1 MATLILRGPGRRLS
15 GLTLPV
21 AAAAVLLNAGA
32 GVAGGVSRG
41 GLPEAFN
48 WCDYGVCT
56 PIKDQ
61 SACDCGWAFAVNGAF
76 ECRIA
81 IEDGTLVDLSEEWLL
96 SCTDA
101 GDCYSG
107 NSYEAASYYLC
118 SGEYTD
124 ACDGHG
130 AVLESDFPYE
140 ASEVYCGCP
149 YPHPYCLDAREYV
162 EGSTPSVEALKQA
175 ILDHGPVVAYVH
187 ANTAFYTYHGGVFS
201 DCEDGGFNHAV
212 VLVGWD
218 DTQGTDG
225 VWILRNSWSTHWGE
239 DAYGNPW
246 GPETDGGYMRI
257 EYDCS
262 GIGTCGLYLD
272 YAGLPPSLT
281 FDYPDGRPEWLA
293 PGEAT
298 TFRVL
303 VTGQYD
309 GVPAPSSGRLHYALN
324 ASDWETVLMTPTD
337 PPSEY
342 EATLPA
348 ASCFDE
354 YRWYVSAQEATE
366 GYTFYDPTDAPQ
378 TSYWAVV
385 ATGEAILF
393 VDEFET
399 DRGWEVYAGADT
411 GNWERADPEEV
422 VTILGTITQPEDDH
436 TPDGTLC
443 YVTGPL
449 AGDGAG
455 DHDVDGG
462 PTILTSPAF
471 DLAGVDP
478 TMSYWRWYHISTT
491 WDDELLVEV
500 SNDGGINWVEVE
512 AVEDREEWTRV
523 EWKVSDYVTPTD
535 QVRVRFTAEDFGY
548 GSLIEALIDDFV
560 ITALV
565 CVECPGDLDY
575 DGDVDLSDLA
585 QLLAH
590 YDTTGGARYEHG
602 DLDLDGDVDLSDLAA
617 LLAEYGTIYP

>member
-1 MATLILRGPGRRLS
+1 MATLILRKPGRRMS

-32 GVAGGVSRG
+32 GVAGGASRG

-61 SACDCGWAFAVNGAF
+61 SACDCGWAFAVTGAF

-107 NSYEAASYYLC
+107 NSYEAASYNLC

-124 ACDGHG
+124 PCGGHG

-140 ASEVYCGCP
+140 ASEVFCGCP

-175 ILDHGPVVAYVH
+175 IFDHGPVVAYVH
-187 ANTAFYTYHGGVFS
+187 ANTAFEVYHGGVFHT
-201 DCEDGGFNHAV
+201 CEDGPLNHAV

-225 VWILRNSWSTHWGE
+225 VWILRNSLSTHWGE
-239 DAYGNPW
+239 DICGNPW
-246 GPETDGGYMRI
+246 GPDTDGGYMRI
-257 EYDCS
+257 EYGCS
-262 GIGTCGLYLD
+262 RIGAYGLYLD
-272 YAGLPPSLT
+272 YAGLPPALT
-281 FDYPDGRPEWLA
+281 FDYPDGRPERLT

-298 TFRVL
+298 TFRVV

-309 GVPAPSSGRLHYALN
+309 GVPAPNSGRLHYALN
-324 ASDWETVLMTPTD
+324 GSEWESVLMTPTD
-337 PPSEY
+337 PANEY

-348 ASCFDE
+348 ASCFDV
-354 YRWYVSAQEATE
+354 YNWYVSAQEATE
-366 GYTFYDPTDAPQ
+366 GYTFYDPNDAPQ
-378 TSYWAVV
+378 TSYSAIV
-385 ATGEAILF
+385 ATGEAVLF
-393 VDEFET
+393 VDDFET

-422 VTILGTITQPEDDH
+422 IYLGGVTQPGDDH
-436 TPDGTLC
+436 SPDGTLC

-455 DHDVDGG
+455 DYDVDGG

-471 DLAGVDP
+471 DLSGVDP
-478 TMSYWRWYHISTT
+478 AVSYWRWYHSSGASG
-491 WDDELLVEV
+491 DVLLVEV
-500 SNDGGINWVEVE
+500 SNDGGVNWVEVE

-535 QVRVRFTAEDFGY
+535 QVRVRFTADDTPND
-548 GSLIEALIDDFV
+548 SLIEALIDDFT

-590 YDTTGGARYEHG
+590 YGTAGGARYEHG

-617 LLAEYGTIYP
+617 LLAVYGTTCP